1 MSDAGETNI
10 GMSDAGETN
19 IGITDT
25 GERDIGMTDTGMADT
40 GEMYTDMADK
50 INMAGAVSD
59 DAAEEVLQIGSR
71 MFKRQNKTYVMG
83 ILNLTP
89 DSFSD
94 GGKWNDADTALKR
107 VEVML
112 AEGMDILDVGG
123 ESTRPGYTQIS
134 VQEEIER
141 TAPVIERI
149 KAAFDVPVSLD
160 TYKSGVARAG
170 IAAGADLI
178 NDIWGLKYDPDMAAV
193 IAKESCPCCLMHNRK
208 EAAYGDFLPDMTEDL
223 AETLKIAEQ
232 AGIGREKILL
242 DPGIGFG
249 KTYEQNLL
257 ALKHTAQIKEKF
269 GCPVLLG
276 CSRKSVIGLTLDIP
290 VEERLSGTI
299 ATTVYAVT
307 QGCMFVRVHDIR
319 ENVQAVRMAE
329 AILNA
334 KE

>member
-1 MSDAGETNI
+1 M
-10 GMSDAGETN
+10 
-19 IGITDT
+19 
-25 GERDIGMTDTGMADT
+25 DT
-40 GEMYTDMADK
+40 GEMDTDMINKA
-50 INMAGAVSD
+50 NMAGTVLD
-59 DAAEEVLQIGSR
+59 DRADEVLQIGNR
-71 MFKRQNKTYVMG
+71 IFMRQNKTYVMG

-94 GGKWNDADTALKR
+94 GGKWNDADAALKR

-160 TYKSGVARAG
+160 TYKSDVAQAG

-178 NDIWGLKYDPDMAAV
+178 NDIWGLKYESDMAAV
-193 IAKESCPCCLMHNRK
+193 IAGANCPCCLMHNRK
-208 EAAYGDFLPDMTEDL
+208 EAVYQDFLPDMTKDL
-223 AETLKIAEQ
+223 IDTLQIAGQ
-232 AGIGREKILL
+232 AGIDGEKILL

-257 ALKHTAQIKEKF
+257 ALKYMAQIKEEF

-299 ATTVYAVT
+299 ATTVYAVM

-319 ENVQAVRMAE
+319 ENVQAVRMTE
-329 AILNA
+329 AILKA
-334 KE
+334 TKP